1 MAVLTQVAIAIA
13 IAGASAATAVAI
25 TMKVTTPAVAAACD
39 DPRDKATADFL
50 HANPWATQGYKQ
62 WR

>member
-1 MAVLTQVAIAIA
+1 MAVLTQIGIAIA

-25 TMKVTTPAVAAACD
+25 TMKVTTPAVVAACD
-39 DPRDKATADFL
+39 DPRDKATSDFL
-50 HANPWATQGYKQ
+50 HAKPLATEGYKQ